1 MKTRV
6 ERTGVLGICLVG
18 LLCAGLLLAL
28 PAGVCAKA
36 KLVPIEGMSYQ
47 VGASLGDNLKALA
60 GKKVS
65 VTLDS
70 GNTLT
75 GIVKEVGDHLVHLE
89 KLDGKE
95 YYDALIRIERIDAL
109 EARFRELQR

>member
-1 MKTRV
+1 MKTRF

-18 LLCAGLLLAL
+18 LLCAGILLL
-28 PAGVCAKA
+28 PSGVWAKT
-36 KLVPIEGMSYQ
+36 KLVPIEGMSYK
-47 VGASLGDNLKALA
+47 VGASLEDNLKALV

-75 GIVKEVGDHLVHLE
+75 GLVKEVGDHLVHLE

-109 EARFRELQR
+109 EGRFRELQR